1 MGMNA
6 QLLQGLCSD
15 GTWKYA
21 ILWLVQGD
29 LHHVVLTWGDV
40 YVDKVIEDT
49 QKGYIYD
56 SSIESTNQTV
66 LSTLYNNDQYQRY
79 PLCPVEAAVLS
90 MSSHSYSLGEEIVG
104 KVALTGQYCWMSADD
119 LCSTFMYKYDEDW
132 QLQFAAGIKTV
143 LFVPVVPHG
152 VLQLGSLDLV
162 PESSTSVALIKDLFY
177 KLYDASVS
185 GNSSGTV
192 FGYSD
197 TWRQPSVM
205 LSMMSPDIASLDFFD
220 SIKSS
225 AQLLNNDLGL
235 PRTFP
240 MLEFPLS
247 EDNIADVYDPSL
259 TGCLIETL
267 DGNDSGI
274 WTNVHED
281 QSQFTHCNTS
291 FETDRANIGY
301 MDRLTNPDNKV
312 NCRSVSQMED
322 TGYDNIDH
330 FILTDMAGENQ
341 EHINNTSSVNDDA
354 MTSNS
359 SFHSELHKDLE
370 PISREEL
377 EDCVWYIRLRQQE
390 PTSLA
395 LLQENGNKAGFY
407 KQHEINDYTE
417 FLVDAIIDQVGWTSH
432 SQSSHSTDSPVSCAT
447 HIQKEDHVPRLDES
461 SVLNLPG
468 GKFFSLVSIN
478 DGFMSPTMADSSPT
492 GTNKTI
498 LVKEFMNDPI
508 EDIHRETS
516 VEIKERCTKIGLH
529 RPRPRDRQM
538 IQDRMKEL
546 RQLVPNTSKCSIDA
560 LLDKTIAH
568 MQFLQSVSE
577 KAEKLEKIMSSGES
591 SNRQP
596 ASCPLKVEELDQPG
610 HLLIEM
616 VCEEYGLFLEIAHVL
631 KGLEVSILKGLL
643 ESRSDKLWARFV
655 IQASQGFDQMQ
666 ILCPLMHLLH
676 RQRWT

>member
-1 MGMNA
+1 
-6 QLLQGLCSD
+6 
-15 GTWKYA
+15 
-21 ILWLVQGD
+21 
-29 LHHVVLTWGDV
+29 
-40 YVDKVIEDT
+40 
-49 QKGYIYD
+49 
-56 SSIESTNQTV
+56 
-66 LSTLYNNDQYQRY
+66 
-79 PLCPVEAAVLS
+79 
-90 MSSHSYSLGEEIVG
+90 
-104 KVALTGQYCWMSADD
+104 
-119 LCSTFMYKYDEDW
+119 
-132 QLQFAAGIKTV
+132 
-143 LFVPVVPHG
+143 
-152 VLQLGSLDLV
+152 
-162 PESSTSVALIKDLFY
+162 
-177 KLYDASVS
+177 
-185 GNSSGTV
+185 
-192 FGYSD
+192 
-197 TWRQPSVM
+197 
-205 LSMMSPDIASLDFFD
+205 
-220 SIKSS
+220 
-225 AQLLNNDLGL
+225 
-235 PRTFP
+235 
-240 MLEFPLS
+240 
-247 EDNIADVYDPSL
+247 
-259 TGCLIETL
+259 
-267 DGNDSGI
+267 
-274 WTNVHED
+274 
-281 QSQFTHCNTS
+281 
-291 FETDRANIGY
+291 
-301 MDRLTNPDNKV
+301 
-312 NCRSVSQMED
+312 
-322 TGYDNIDH
+322 
-330 FILTDMAGENQ
+330 MAHENQ

-417 FLVDAIIDQVGWTSH
+417 FLVDAIIDQVTSH

-461 SVLNLPG
+461 SVLNLP
-468 GKFFSLVSIN
+468 
-478 DGFMSPTMADSSPT
+478 

-568 MQFLQSVSE
+568 MQFLKSVSE
-577 KAEKLEKIMSSGES
+577 KAEKLEKIMGSGES

-631 KGLEVSILKGLL
+631 KGLEVTILKGLL

-655 IQASQGFDQMQ
+655 IHASQGFDQMQ